1 MMKTTDVYKR
11 QDYDCLCDQHTG
23 VRTDWSKM
31 GEQRKRK
38 NAEPRNRNPAVRA
51 GTVDAVLL
59 KKILSGTK
67 PDRIFLLYP
76 LPARRLRPLRDA
88 TEKLFLHTDVL
99 KSIQQVY
106 TRWV

>member
-1 MMKTTDVYKR
+1 
-11 QDYDCLCDQHTG
+11 
-23 VRTDWSKM
+23 M

-51 GTVDAVLL
+51 GTGDAVLL

-106 TRWV
+106 TFW